1 MNDANVENKV
11 ENDEKARAQ
20 VKWCVCWWSELEL
33 NILRNGETVPAKGP
47 NYKFLRYLFSLAS
60 DLCHSQISENKS
72 LILSDMCIKRL
83 YITEIASGPIIPKWD
98 CRGYQTPRITHTHTL
113 THKSYLM
120 CKQHG
125 ATNSILDLHSSNCNC
140 ILAENLLFSI
150 YFYYQYNNRKKSVL
164 HLNFMADLWRDFDLS
179 NILLIW
185 TRLSIARF
193 SLWFIV
199 LIFAFIDCH
208 LVARWITRIKKEH
221 NWSQLPEKC
230 FRNWAVLVL
239 WWLFYVFLCC
249 FSLSCLL
256 SMVWKQHRC

>member
-60 DLCHSQISENKS
+60 DLCHSRISENKS

-150 YFYYQYNNRKKSVL
+150 YFYYQSQQPQKKVFCAWTLWPIYDVILIYQIFYWFELGFRL
-164 HLNFMADLWRDFDLS
+164 HDSHFG
-179 NILLIW
+179 LLFWFLRLLTVIW
-185 TRLSIARF
+185 
-193 SLWFIV
+193 
-199 LIFAFIDCH
+199 
-208 LVARWITRIKKEH
+208 
-221 NWSQLPEKC
+221 
-230 FRNWAVLVL
+230 
-239 WWLFYVFLCC
+239 
-249 FSLSCLL
+249 
-256 SMVWKQHRC
+256 